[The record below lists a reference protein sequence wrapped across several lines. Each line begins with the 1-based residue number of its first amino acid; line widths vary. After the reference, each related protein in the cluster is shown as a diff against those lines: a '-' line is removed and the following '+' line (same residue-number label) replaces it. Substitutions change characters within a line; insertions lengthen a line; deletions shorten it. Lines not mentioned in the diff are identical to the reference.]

1 MQMAERK
8 ADGLVKVAL
17 EAESE
22 TSAAREWAQAPFR
35 ILVLAGLTGENRHQP
50 ARERAPVRVDRDNLE
65 DVLAR
70 FAPRLTVDGS
80 VITFAELDDFHADRL
95 WTRVPVF
102 DALRDLRDRLDNPRT
117 FQAAADQL
125 LGASQIP
132 STPVRTQPTGGS
144 LLDQIVTE
152 VSGSAPPAAAAPAR
166 SADELQEQIRRMV
179 QPHIIP
185 GEDPR
190 KAVLVERVEAAAA
203 DLLRAL
209 LHDRAFQSLES
220 AWRALD
226 LLTRRIETS
235 ARLEIWV
242 LDISR
247 DELMAELTRDD
258 GADNA
263 LQRVFDRHGP
273 WSVVVG
279 DYTFG
284 PTDDDLQSLTCMAK
298 IARTAGVCF
307 VAGAGPE
314 LTGIPAFDRMRD
326 SDEWSERPSAWEQF
340 RRSRATPF
348 LGLALPRFL
357 ARMPY
362 GPDGDTCE
370 EIEFEELTSPP
381 RHEDYLWANAA
392 YLVALLLAESF
403 IEHGAEMH
411 PGTHQNVDGLPLHI
425 FRVDGVAY
433 AQPCAESVMTERMAT
448 RIIESGLMPLAS
460 LKESDTVRLVRFQS
474 VALPQARLAGRW

>member
-8 ADGLVKVAL
+8 ADGLVQVAL

-22 TSAAREWAQAPFR
+22 TSAAREWAEAPFR
-35 ILVLAGLTGENRHQP
+35 ILVLAALSGENNRQP
-50 ARERAPVRVDRDNLE
+50 ASQRAPVRVDRDSLE
-65 DVLAR
+65 DVLAQL
-70 FAPRLTVDGS
+70 APRLTLDGS
-80 VITFAELDDFHADRL
+80 VITFVELDDFHADRL

-125 LGASQIP
+125 LGSSHTP
-132 STPVRTQPTGGS
+132 STPVRAQPTGGS

-166 SADELQEQIRRMV
+166 SADELQEQIRRIV

-190 KAVLVERVEAAAA
+190 KAVLVERVEAAATE
-203 DLLRAL
+203 LLRAI

-235 ARLEIWV
+235 AQLEIWV

-247 DELMAELTRDD
+247 DQLFDELTRVD
-258 GADNA
+258 GVDNA
-263 LQRVFDRHGP
+263 VQRVFDRQGP
-273 WSVVVG
+273 WSVVIG
-279 DYTFG
+279 DYMFG
-284 PTDDDLQSLTCMAK
+284 PADDDLQSLTRIAQ
-298 IARTAGVCF
+298 IARAASACF
-307 VAGAGPE
+307 VAGASPE
-314 LTGIPAFDRMRD
+314 LAGIPAFDRMRD
-326 SDEWSERPSAWEQF
+326 ADEWSDRPSSWEQF
-340 RRSRATPF
+340 RRSGATPF

-362 GPDGDTCE
+362 GRDGDACE

-381 RHEDYLWANAA
+381 RHEDYLWANPA

-403 IEHGAEMH
+403 MEHGAEMH
-411 PGTHQNVDGLPLHI
+411 PGTHQNIDGLPLHI
-425 FRVDGVAY
+425 FHVDGVAY

-448 RIIESGLMPLAS
+448 RLIESGLMPLAS
-460 LKESDTVRLVRFQS
+460 LKETDTVRLVRFQS
-474 VALPQARLAGRW
+474 VALPHARLAGRW

>member
-1 MQMAERK
+1 MAERK
-8 ADGLVKVAL
+8 ADRLVEVAL

-22 TSAAREWAQAPFR
+22 TSAAREWAGAPFR
-35 ILVLAGLTGENRHQP
+35 ILVLAALTGGNNRQP

-125 LGASQIP
+125 LGASQTP
-132 STPVRTQPTGGS
+132 STPVKVQPAGGS
-144 LLDQIVTE
+144 LLDQIVSE
-152 VSGSAPPAAAAPAR
+152 VAGTAPPATAAPAG
-166 SADELQEQIRRMV
+166 SADELQEQIRRIV
-179 QPHIIP
+179 KPHIIP

-209 LHDRAFQSLES
+209 LHEPGFQSLES

-235 ARLEIWV
+235 GQLEIWV
-242 LDISR
+242 LDVSR
-247 DELMAELTRDD
+247 AELYDELTRDD
-258 GADNA
+258 GADSA
-263 LQRVFDRHGP
+263 LQRVFDRQGP

-284 PTDDDLQSLTCMAK
+284 PTNDDLQSLTRIGQ
-298 IARTAGVCF
+298 IARAAGVVF
-307 VAGAGPE
+307 VAGASPA
-314 LTGIPAFDRMRD
+314 LAGIPAFDRMRD
-326 SDEWSERPSAWEQF
+326 SDEWSERPSSWEQF
-340 RRSRATPF
+340 RRSGATPF

-362 GPDGDTCE
+362 GRDGETCE
-370 EIEFEELTSPP
+370 EIEFEELTNPP

-403 IEHGAEMH
+403 MEHGAEMH

-425 FRVDGVAY
+425 FHVDGVAY

-460 LKESDTVRLVRFQS
+460 LKETDTVRLVRFQS
-474 VALPQARLAGRW
+474 VALPQTRLAGRW